1 MGGGDLQESN
11 HRRASSGKRSG
22 HIYSMEDNLLHASYA
37 MCSSM
42 LLLKFFAYFKEHTEH
57 IEQRDQRMCQSGRLR
72 VREVKNSGKSLNFQ
86 AQKVVVVAH
95 RR

>member
-37 MCSSM
+37 MCSSL
-42 LLLKFFAYFKEHTEH
+42 LLLKFFAYFK
-57 IEQRDQRMCQSGRLR
+57 
-72 VREVKNSGKSLNFQ
+72 
-86 AQKVVVVAH
+86 
-95 RR
+95 